1 LFAGSGTP
9 FFYNSHPQ
17 RGHTNINPLSTP
29 HLRQFVL
36 PDQLGRRWQ
45 FGVLEGEILEKGACG
60 VRGEPVIDAIN
71 VAEHL
76 AKMT

>member
-1 LFAGSGTP
+1 
-9 FFYNSHPQ
+9 
-17 RGHTNINPLSTP
+17 
-29 HLRQFVL
+29 VL